1 MRVWRRILKAKIKEI
16 EEKFDSE
23 IRNVSLPEHLEE
35 TRVKYL
41 GRKGVLTSLLK
52 QVSALSNDEK
62 PVFGKLLNDLKN
74 NINTKISEKLVD
86 IKSAKK
92 TETKLD
98 ITLQGNKPVIGHKH
112 PLTLITQEIKEIFFG
127 LGFETVTGPEIE
139 TEYYNF
145 EALNTPA
152 DHPARD
158 EHDSFYITS
167 KDLLRTHTSPVQIR
181 VMEKQ
186 KPPIRVIAPGR
197 CFRRDATDAT
207 HSPIFHQ
214 IEGLAVDKNITFG
227 DLKGVLEVFAK
238 QLFGKQTKIRFR
250 PDFFPFTE
258 PSAEYAFSCVNCKGK
273 GCRVCKNT
281 GWLEIGGAGMVD
293 PEVFKM
299 VHYDAEKYSGFAFG
313 MGIERIAMIKYHIH
327 DIRMFFENDLRF
339 LRQF

>member
-1 MRVWRRILKAKIKEI
+1 LKAKIKEI
-16 EEKFDSE
+16 EKNFSSE
-23 IRNVSLPEHLEE
+23 IEIISLPEHVEKI
-35 TRVKYL
+35 RVKYL
-41 GRKGVLTSLLK
+41 GRKGVITSLLK
-52 QVSALSNDEK
+52 QVAALPNDQK
-62 PVFGKLLNDLKN
+62 PVFGKLLNNLKT
-74 NINTKISEKLVD
+74 NITTRISEKSAS
-86 IKSAKK
+86 IKPLKRA
-92 TETKLD
+92 EAKLD
-98 ITLQGNKPVIGHKH
+98 ISLPGIKPVVGSKH

-145 EALNTPA
+145 EALNTPE

-158 EHDSFYITS
+158 EHDSFYITD
-167 KDLLRTHTSPVQIR
+167 KILLRTHTSPVQIR
-181 VMEKQ
+181 TMEKQ
-186 KPPIRVIAPGR
+186 KPPVRVIAPGR
-197 CFRRDATDAT
+197 CFRRDAIDAT

-214 IEGLAVDKNITFG
+214 VEGLAVDKDITFG

-238 QLFGKQTKIRFR
+238 QLFGRQTKIRFR

-273 GCRVCKNT
+273 GCRICKNT

-327 DIRMFFENDLRF
+327 DIRMFFENDLKF

>member
-1 MRVWRRILKAKIKEI
+1 MKAKIKEV
-16 EEKFDSE
+16 EKKFSSE
-23 IRNVSLPEHLEE
+23 IESISLPEHIEKA
-35 TRVKYL
+35 RIKYL
-41 GRKGVLTSLLK
+41 GRKGVITSLLK
-52 QVSALSNDEK
+52 QVVALPNDQK
-62 PVFGKLLNDLKN
+62 PVFGKLLNNLKT
-74 NINTKISEKLVD
+74 NITARINERAASIKL
-86 IKSAKK
+86 SKK
-92 TETKLD
+92 AEAKLD
-98 ITLQGNKPVIGHKH
+98 ISLPGIKPVVGSKH

-145 EALNTPA
+145 ESLNTPK

-167 KDLLRTHTSPVQIR
+167 KVLLRTHTSPVQIR
-181 VMEKQ
+181 TMEKQ
-186 KPPIRVIAPGR
+186 KPPVRVIAPGR
-197 CFRRDATDAT
+197 CFRRDAIDAT

-214 IEGLAVDKNITFG
+214 VEGLAVDTDITFG

-238 QLFGKQTKIRFR
+238 QLFGRQTKIRFR

-273 GCRVCKNT
+273 GCRICKNT

>member
-1 MRVWRRILKAKIKEI
+1 MKAKIKEI
-16 EEKFDSE
+16 EKKFSLE
-23 IRNVSLPEHLEE
+23 IESISLPEHAEKI
-35 TRVKYL
+35 RVKYL
-41 GRKGVLTSLLK
+41 GRKGIITSLLK
-52 QVSALSNDEK
+52 QVSALPNNQK
-62 PVFGKLLNDLKN
+62 PVWGKLLNNLKTN
-74 NINTKISEKLVD
+74 VTARINEKSTS
-86 IKSAKK
+86 IKPSKRA
-92 TETKLD
+92 EAKLD
-98 ITLQGNKPVIGHKH
+98 ISLPGIKPVVGNKH

-145 EALNTPA
+145 EALNTPEE
-152 DHPARD
+152 HPARD
-158 EHDSFYITS
+158 EHDSFYITN
-167 KDLLRTHTSPVQIR
+167 KALLRTHTSPVQIR
-181 VMEKQ
+181 TMEKQ
-186 KPPIRVIAPGR
+186 KPPVRVIAPGR
-197 CFRRDATDAT
+197 CFRRDAIDAT

-214 IEGLAVDKNITFG
+214 VEGLAVDTDITFG

-238 QLFGKQTKIRFR
+238 QLFGRQTKIRFR

-273 GCRVCKNT
+273 GCRICKNT

>member
-1 MRVWRRILKAKIKEI
+1 MKAKIKEI
-16 EEKFDSE
+16 EEKFNFE
-23 IRNVSLPEHLEE
+23 IKNISLPEHLEE
-35 TRVKYL
+35 IRVKYI

-62 PVFGKLLNDLKN
+62 PVFGRLLNNLKT
-74 NINTKISEKLVD
+74 NISARISEELASINSVKR
-86 IKSAKK
+86 
-92 TETKLD
+92 TEAKLD
-98 ITLQGNKPVIGHKH
+98 ISLPGISPLIGTKH

-145 EALNTPA
+145 EALNTPE

-158 EHDSFYITS
+158 EHDSFYITD
-167 KDLLRTHTSPVQIR
+167 KILLRTHTSPVQIR

-186 KPPIRVIAPGR
+186 KPPVRVIAPGR

-214 IEGLAVDKNITFG
+214 VEGLAVDTNITFG
-227 DLKGVLEVFAK
+227 DLKGVLEVFAR
-238 QLFGKQTKIRFR
+238 QLFGRQTKIRFR

-273 GCRVCKNT
+273 GCRICKNT

>member
-1 MRVWRRILKAKIKEI
+1 LKAKIKEI
-16 EEKFDSE
+16 EKKFSLE
-23 IRNVSLPEHLEE
+23 IESISLPEHAEKI
-35 TRVKYL
+35 RVKYL
-41 GRKGVLTSLLK
+41 GRKGIITSLLK
-52 QVSALSNDEK
+52 QVSALPNNQK
-62 PVFGKLLNDLKN
+62 PVWGKLLNNLKTN
-74 NINTKISEKLVD
+74 VTARINEKSTS
-86 IKSAKK
+86 IKPSKRA
-92 TETKLD
+92 EAKLD
-98 ITLQGNKPVIGHKH
+98 ISLPGIKPVVGNKH

-145 EALNTPA
+145 EALNTPEE
-152 DHPARD
+152 HPARD
-158 EHDSFYITS
+158 EHDSFYITN
-167 KDLLRTHTSPVQIR
+167 KALLRTHTSPVQIR
-181 VMEKQ
+181 TMEKQ
-186 KPPIRVIAPGR
+186 KPPVRVIAPGR
-197 CFRRDATDAT
+197 CFRRDAIDAT

-214 IEGLAVDKNITFG
+214 VEGLAVDTDITFG

-238 QLFGKQTKIRFR
+238 QLFGRQTKIRFR

-273 GCRVCKNT
+273 GCRICKNT

>member
-1 MRVWRRILKAKIKEI
+1 MKAKIKEI
-16 EEKFDSE
+16 EKNFSSE
-23 IRNVSLPEHLEE
+23 IEIISLPEHVEKI
-35 TRVKYL
+35 RVKYL
-41 GRKGVLTSLLK
+41 GRKGVITSLLK
-52 QVSALSNDEK
+52 QVAALPNDQK
-62 PVFGKLLNDLKN
+62 PAFGKLLNNLKT
-74 NINTKISEKLVD
+74 NITTRISEKSAS
-86 IKSAKK
+86 IKPLKK
-92 TETKLD
+92 AEAKLD
-98 ITLQGNKPVIGHKH
+98 ISLPGIKPVVGSKH

-145 EALNTPA
+145 EALNTPE

-158 EHDSFYITS
+158 EHDSFYITD
-167 KDLLRTHTSPVQIR
+167 KILLRTHTSPVQIR
-181 VMEKQ
+181 TMEKQ
-186 KPPIRVIAPGR
+186 KPPVRVIAPGR
-197 CFRRDATDAT
+197 CFRRDAIDAT

-214 IEGLAVDKNITFG
+214 VEGLAVDKDITFG

-238 QLFGKQTKIRFR
+238 QLFGRQTKIRFR

-273 GCRVCKNT
+273 GCRICKNT

-327 DIRMFFENDLRF
+327 DIRMFFENDLKF

>member
-1 MRVWRRILKAKIKEI
+1 MKAKIKEI
-16 EEKFDSE
+16 EKNFSSE
-23 IRNVSLPEHLEE
+23 IEIISLPEHVEKI
-35 TRVKYL
+35 RVKYL
-41 GRKGVLTSLLK
+41 GRKGVITSLLK
-52 QVSALSNDEK
+52 QVAALPNDQK
-62 PVFGKLLNDLKN
+62 PVFGKLLNNLKT
-74 NINTKISEKLVD
+74 NITTRISEKSAS
-86 IKSAKK
+86 IKPLKRA
-92 TETKLD
+92 EAKLD
-98 ITLQGNKPVIGHKH
+98 ISLPGIKPVVGSKH

-145 EALNTPA
+145 EALNTPE

-158 EHDSFYITS
+158 EHDSFYITD
-167 KDLLRTHTSPVQIR
+167 KILLRTHTSPVQIR
-181 VMEKQ
+181 TMEKQ
-186 KPPIRVIAPGR
+186 KPPVRVIAPGR
-197 CFRRDATDAT
+197 CFRRDAIDAT

-214 IEGLAVDKNITFG
+214 VEGLAVDKDITFG

-238 QLFGKQTKIRFR
+238 QLFGRQTKIRFR

-273 GCRVCKNT
+273 GCRICKNT

-327 DIRMFFENDLRF
+327 DIRMFFENDLKF

>member
-1 MRVWRRILKAKIKEI
+1 
-16 EEKFDSE
+16 
-23 IRNVSLPEHLEE
+23 
-35 TRVKYL
+35 
-41 GRKGVLTSLLK
+41 
-52 QVSALSNDEK
+52 
-62 PVFGKLLNDLKN
+62 
-74 NINTKISEKLVD
+74 
-86 IKSAKK
+86 
-92 TETKLD
+92 
-98 ITLQGNKPVIGHKH
+98 
-112 PLTLITQEIKEIFFG
+112 

-145 EALNTPA
+145 EALNTPS

-167 KDLLRTHTSPVQIR
+167 KDLLRTHTSPVQIH

-186 KPPIRVIAPGR
+186 KPPVRVIAPGR

-214 IEGLAVDKNITFG
+214 VEGLAVDTNITFG

-238 QLFGKQTKIRFR
+238 QLFGRQTKIRFR

-273 GCRVCKNT
+273 GCRICKNT

-313 MGIERIAMIKYHIH
+313 MGIERIAMIKYHIP
-327 DIRMFFENDLRF
+327 DIRMFLENDLRF
-339 LRQF
+339 LKQF

>member
-1 MRVWRRILKAKIKEI
+1 LKAKIKEI
-16 EEKFDSE
+16 EKKFSSE
-23 IRNVSLPEHLEE
+23 IESISLPEHTEKI
-35 TRVKYL
+35 RVKYL
-41 GRKGVLTSLLK
+41 GRKGIITSLLK
-52 QVSALSNDEK
+52 QVSALPNDQK
-62 PVFGKLLNDLKN
+62 PVLGKLLNNLKTN
-74 NINTKISEKLVD
+74 VTARINE
-86 IKSAKK
+86 KSASIKPSK
-92 TETKLD
+92 RAEAKLD
-98 ITLQGNKPVIGHKH
+98 ISLPGIKPVVGSKH

-145 EALNTPA
+145 EALNTPEE
-152 DHPARD
+152 HPARD
-158 EHDSFYITS
+158 EHDSFYITN
-167 KDLLRTHTSPVQIR
+167 KALLRTHTSPVQIR
-181 VMEKQ
+181 TMEKQ
-186 KPPIRVIAPGR
+186 KPPVRVIAPGR
-197 CFRRDATDAT
+197 CFRRDAIDAT

-214 IEGLAVDKNITFG
+214 VEGLAVDTDITFG

-238 QLFGKQTKIRFR
+238 QLFGRQTKIRFR

-273 GCRVCKNT
+273 GCRICKNT

>member
-1 MRVWRRILKAKIKEI
+1 M
-16 EEKFDSE
+16 
-23 IRNVSLPEHLEE
+23 
-35 TRVKYL
+35 
-41 GRKGVLTSLLK
+41 
-52 QVSALSNDEK
+52 
-62 PVFGKLLNDLKN
+62 
-74 NINTKISEKLVD
+74 
-86 IKSAKK
+86 
-92 TETKLD
+92 
-98 ITLQGNKPVIGHKH
+98 
-112 PLTLITQEIKEIFFG
+112 
-127 LGFETVTGPEIE
+127 
-139 TEYYNF
+139 
-145 EALNTPA
+145 
-152 DHPARD
+152 
-158 EHDSFYITS
+158 
-167 KDLLRTHTSPVQIR
+167 
-181 VMEKQ
+181 
-186 KPPIRVIAPGR
+186 RVIAPGR

-273 GCRVCKNT
+273 GCRICKNT

-327 DIRMFFENDLRF
+327 DIRMFFENDIRF

>member
-1 MRVWRRILKAKIKEI
+1 MKTKIKKI
-16 EEKFDSE
+16 EENFNSE
-23 IRNVSLPEHLEE
+23 IKNISLPEHLAEI
-35 TRVKYL
+35 RVKYL

-52 QVSALSNDEK
+52 QVSTLPNDEK
-62 PVFGKLLNDLKN
+62 PVFGRLLNNLKT
-74 NINTKISEKLVD
+74 NISARISEELAS
-86 IKSAKK
+86 IKSVKK
-92 TETKLD
+92 AEVKLD
-98 ITLQGNKPVIGHKH
+98 ISLPGNKPLIGFKH

-145 EALNTPA
+145 KALNTPE

-158 EHDSFYITS
+158 EHDSFYITG

-186 KPPIRVIAPGR
+186 KPPVRVIASGR

-214 IEGLAVDKNITFG
+214 VEGLAVDTNITFG

-238 QLFGKQTKIRFR
+238 QLFGRRTKIRFR

-273 GCRVCKNT
+273 GCRICKNT

>member
-1 MRVWRRILKAKIKEI
+1 MKAKIKEI
-16 EEKFDSE
+16 EEKFHSE
-23 IRNVSLPEHLEE
+23 IKNISLPEHLEE
-35 TRVKYL
+35 IRVKYL
-41 GRKGVLTSLLK
+41 GRKGILTSLLK
-52 QVSALSNDEK
+52 QVSILSNDEK
-62 PVFGKLLNDLKN
+62 PVFGKLLNNLKTN
-74 NINTKISEKLVD
+74 MSTRISEEIAS
-86 IKSAKK
+86 IKSVKR
-92 TETKLD
+92 TEVKLD
-98 ITLQGNKPVIGHKH
+98 ISLPGIKPLIGFKH

-145 EALNTPA
+145 EALNTPE

-186 KPPIRVIAPGR
+186 KPPLRVIAHGR

-214 IEGLAVDKNITFG
+214 VEGLAVDTNITFG

-238 QLFGKQTKIRFR
+238 QLFGRQTKIRFR

-273 GCRVCKNT
+273 GCRICKNT

-299 VHYDAEKYSGFAFG
+299 VHYDTEKYSGFAFG

>member
-1 MRVWRRILKAKIKEI
+1 MKAKIKEI
-16 EEKFDSE
+16 EEKFNFE
-23 IRNVSLPEHLEE
+23 IKNISLPEHLEE
-35 TRVKYL
+35 IRVKYL
-41 GRKGVLTSLLK
+41 GRKGIVTSLLK
-52 QVSALSNDEK
+52 QVSTLSNSEK
-62 PVFGKLLNDLKN
+62 PVFGRLLNNLKT
-74 NINTKISEKLVD
+74 NISARISEELAS
-86 IKSAKK
+86 IKSVKR
-92 TETKLD
+92 TEAKLD
-98 ITLQGNKPVIGHKH
+98 ISLPGIKPLIGFKH

-145 EALNTPA
+145 EALNTPT

-158 EHDSFYITS
+158 EHDSFYITN

-186 KPPIRVIAPGR
+186 KPPVRVIAPGR

-214 IEGLAVDKNITFG
+214 VEGLAVDTNITFG
-227 DLKGVLEVFAK
+227 DLKGVLEVFAR
-238 QLFGKQTKIRFR
+238 QLFGRQTKIRFR

-273 GCRVCKNT
+273 GCRICKNT

-313 MGIERIAMIKYHIH
+313 MGIERIAMIKYHVH

>member
-1 MRVWRRILKAKIKEI
+1 MKAKIKEI

-23 IRNVSLPEHLEE
+23 IKNISLPEHLEE
-35 TRVKYL
+35 IRVKYL
-41 GRKGVLTSLLK
+41 GRKGVVTSLLK
-52 QVSALSNDEK
+52 QVSTLSNDEK
-62 PVFGKLLNDLKN
+62 PVFGRLLNNLKT
-74 NINTKISEKLVD
+74 NISARISEELAS
-86 IKSAKK
+86 IKSVKK
-92 TETKLD
+92 TEVKLD
-98 ITLQGNKPVIGHKH
+98 ISLPGIKPSIGFKH

-139 TEYYNF
+139 MEYYNF

-158 EHDSFYITS
+158 EHDSFYITD
-167 KDLLRTHTSPVQIR
+167 KILLRTHTSPVQIR
-181 VMEKQ
+181 TMEKR
-186 KPPIRVIAPGR
+186 KPPLRVIAPGR
-197 CFRRDATDAT
+197 CFRRDAADAT

-214 IEGLAVDKNITFG
+214 VEGLAVDTNITFG

-238 QLFGKQTKIRFR
+238 QLFGRQTKIRFR

-273 GCRVCKNT
+273 GCRICKNT

-327 DIRMFFENDLRF
+327 DIRMFFENDIRF

>member
-1 MRVWRRILKAKIKEI
+1 LKTKIRKI
-16 EEKFDSE
+16 EEEVGSE
-23 IRNVSLPEHLEE
+23 IKNVSLPEHLEE
-35 TRVKYL
+35 IRIKYL

-74 NINTKISEKLVD
+74 NINTKISEKFAD

-92 TETKLD
+92 TKIKLD
-98 ITLQGNKPVIGHKH
+98 ITLPGNKPVIGHKH
-112 PLTLITQEIKEIFFG
+112 PLTLITQEIKEIFLG

-139 TEYYNF
+139 KEYYNF

-158 EHDSFYITS
+158 EHDSFYITG

-186 KPPIRVIAPGR
+186 KPPVRVIAPGR

-327 DIRMFFENDLRF
+327 DIRMFFENDIRF